1 MSMKKILMTAVA
13 VSALSAGAANAATL
27 SRTLSSIN
35 AVDLQKTGSATGYE
49 AYTIA
54 NETNAPGS
62 ATAVLTFAPSA
73 TGIAAGAYVVTWN
86 VTGGT
91 FGTVTSV
98 TGDDASTVGLTDQV
112 CTISTATTT
121 SVAALCTSAAAVN
134 SYTLTVP
141 IALGTAKASVAVS
154 GSIKTQAGL
163 DIDGGAITGATVVDY
178 RSGMKA
184 KATPVDA
191 VLSLASGFKK
201 FAEAVDLA
209 NTRIATGFGLTAN
222 NSALVASDVVYLAPG
237 NALDAADIAAITSA
251 ASVTVAGTL
260 TSFAPVLGS
269 ATTGGATVAWVF
281 TDAQSPATAGTGNM
295 TVTGNNLTALAAGTA
310 VVGLKQASALVSAA
324 GTQSGYTASIVP
336 TVSAGY
342 TAQSYAA
349 VALGSVSYE
358 GVSFLAPW
366 VGDGSNGITYTIRI
380 GNRGELALP
389 YATATLLN
397 PTTADTTGTATD
409 GICNLGAVPASGEL
423 LVTSSTLADCFGA
436 FKRSDVNITIG
447 SAAAIGAVTA
457 KMRASAAGIVSDV
470 TLGGG
475 ATVATVD

>member
-1 MSMKKILMTAVA
+1 MKKILMTAVA
-13 VSALSAGAANAATL
+13 VSALSAGAASAATL
-27 SRTLSSIN
+27 SNASTIN
-35 AVDLQKTGSATGYE
+35 TVSLVKTGSATSYE

-54 NETNAPGS
+54 SETNAPGN

-112 CTISTATTT
+112 CTISSATTT
-121 SVAALCTSAAAVN
+121 SVAALCTSTAAVN

-141 IALGTAKASVAVS
+141 IALGTAKASVAIS
-154 GSIKTQAGL
+154 GSIKTQGGL
-163 DIDGGAITGATVVDY
+163 DIDGGAITGGTVVDY

-184 KATPVDA
+184 KATA
-191 VLSLASGFKK
+191 VNATLSLASSFKK
-201 FAEAVDLA
+201 FAETADIA

-222 NSALVASDVVYLAPG
+222 NSATVASDIVFLAPG
-237 NALDAADIAAITSA
+237 NALDAVDIAAITSA
-251 ASVTVAGTL
+251 ASVTVAGAL
-260 TSFAPVLGS
+260 TSFSPVLGS
-269 ATTGGATVAWVF
+269 ATGGGATVDWTF

-295 TVTGNNLTALAAGTA
+295 TVTGNNLAALAAGTA
-310 VVGLKQASALVSAA
+310 VVGLKQASAVTSVA
-324 GTQSGYTASIVP
+324 GTQSGYTATIIP
-336 TVSAGY
+336 TVGAGY

-349 VALGSVSYE
+349 VALGTVSYA

-366 VGDGSNGITYTIRI
+366 VGDGSNGITYTIRV
-380 GNRGELALP
+380 GNRGTTALP
-389 YATATLLN
+389 YATATLVN
-397 PTTADTTGTATD
+397 PTTAGTTGTASD
-409 GICNLGAVPASGEL
+409 GICNLGTVPASGEL
-423 LVTSSTLADCFGA
+423 LVTSSTLASCFGA
-436 FKRSDVNITIG
+436 FKRSDVTITIG
-447 SAAAIGAVTA
+447 AGAAIGNVTA

-475 ATVATVD
+475 ATVAIAD

>member
-13 VSALSAGAANAATL
+13 VSALSAGAANAAKLSQTL
-27 SRTLSSIN
+27 STIS
-35 AVDLQKTGSATGYE
+35 AVNLLKTSGSTTTYE

-54 NETNAPGS
+54 NETNAPGT
-62 ATAVLTFAPSA
+62 ATAVLTFTPSV
-73 TGIAAGAYVVTWN
+73 TGIAAGSYVVTWN

-98 TGDDASTVGLTDQV
+98 AGVDGIGAQV
-112 CTISTATTT
+112 CTISSATTT
-121 SVAALCTSAAAVN
+121 SVAALCTSTGAVT
-134 SYTLTVP
+134 SFTLTVP
-141 IALGTAKASVAVS
+141 IALGTAKAPVAIS

-163 DIDGGAITGATVVDY
+163 DIDGGAITGGTVIDY

-184 KATPVDA
+184 AATPVDA
-191 VLSLASGFKK
+191 TLSLASGFKK
-201 FAEAVDLA
+201 FFDTADIA
-209 NTRIATGFGLTAN
+209 NDVIATGFGLVPN
-222 NSALVASDVVYLAPG
+222 NSALAALASDVVYLAPT

-251 ASVTVAGTL
+251 ASVTVAGAL
-260 TSFAPVLGS
+260 TSFAPVLGT
-269 ATTGGATVAWVF
+269 ATTGGGAADYAF
-281 TDAQSPATAGTGNM
+281 TNAQSPASAGTGNM
-295 TVTGNNLTALAAGTA
+295 TVTGLNLAGIAAGTA
-310 VVGLKQASALVSAA
+310 VVGLKQASALVSVA

-336 TVSAGY
+336 TVTAGY
-342 TAQSYAA
+342 TAQSYAP
-349 VALGSVSYE
+349 VALGTVSYE

-380 GNRGELALP
+380 GNRGVDALP

-423 LVTSSTLADCFGA
+423 LVTSSTLATCFGA
-436 FKRSDVNITIG
+436 FKRSDVTITIG
-447 SAAAIGAVTA
+447 AGAAAGAVTA

-475 ATVATVD
+475 ATVATAN